1 MPVEVLVRRV
11 KANGSSFPNV
21 VGTPSP
27 TTHLTRFFIM
37 EQNWL
42 LEEIE
47 METKYKLLVKGVGN
61 YAADSL
67 IELYWTVFK
76 HRCEHLFKGEGWRD

>member
-1 MPVEVLVRRV
+1 MIR
-11 KANGSSFPNV
+11 
-21 VGTPSP
+21 
-27 TTHLTRFFIM
+27 
-37 EQNWL
+37 QNWL

>member
-1 MPVEVLVRRV
+1 MRRI
-11 KANGSSFPNV
+11 KANGSSFSDV

-27 TTHLTRFFIM
+27 TTHLTLFFIM
-37 EQNWL
+37 EINT
-42 LEEIE
+42 

-67 IELYWTVFK
+67 IELYWIVFK
-76 HRCEHLFKGEGWRD
+76 HRCEHLLKGEGWRD